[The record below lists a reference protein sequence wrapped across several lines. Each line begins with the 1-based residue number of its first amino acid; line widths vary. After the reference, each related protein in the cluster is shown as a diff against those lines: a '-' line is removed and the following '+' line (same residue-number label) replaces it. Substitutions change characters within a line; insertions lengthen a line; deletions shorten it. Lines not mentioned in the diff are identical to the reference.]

1 MDLHIHL
8 GEGLLHEQ
16 HLARGAL
23 ELSVAVA
30 QDAAKRTNGFRRP
43 ERASQQSHAMEILQ
57 PLAIDHIALAP
68 RNVLDMLGVDQAY
81 LEAYLF

>member
-8 GEGLLHEQ
+8 GEGLVHMLHVRSR
-16 HLARGAL
+16 HLHQA
-23 ELSVAVA
+23 VAVTQQGA
-30 QDAAKRTNGFRRP
+30 DNTNSILWAEGGT
-43 ERASQQSHAMEILQ
+43 QQPHRVEILQ

-81 LEAYLF
+81 LEACLF